1 MAALTEPPSQRASVK
16 RLVKRADYDQ
26 AAVHAIL
33 DEGLVAHV
41 GIVDDIGQP
50 YVIPMVYGRDGDR
63 LLLHGSVASRLQRH
77 LAGGAPVS
85 VTVTLLDG
93 LVLARATFHHSVNYR
108 SVVVLGTANRIS
120 EVSEAASALDR
131 IVEHLVPG
139 RTAEA
144 RPPNPTELA
153 QTTVLEVPLAEASAK
168 VRTGGPVDE
177 SEDLGLDVWAG
188 VLPLSLQVGAPL
200 SADDLGSGIP
210 VAPSALAWR
219 R

>member
-1 MAALTEPPSQRASVK
+1 VK
-16 RLVKRADYDQ
+16 RLAQRADYDH
-26 AAVHAIL
+26 ATIDAIL

-41 GIVDDIGQP
+41 GMVDDTGQP
-50 YVIPMVYGRDGDR
+50 FVIPMVYGRDGHR

-77 LAGGAPVS
+77 LADGAPVS

-93 LVLARATFHHSVNYR
+93 LVLARSMFHHSVNYR
-108 SVVVLGTANRIS
+108 SVVVLGTATAITDASR
-120 EVSEAASALDR
+120 AASALER

-144 RPPNPTELA
+144 RAPTPKELA

-168 VRTGGPVDE
+168 VRTGGPADE
-177 SEDLGLDVWAG
+177 ADDLGLDVWAG
-188 VLPLSLQVGAPL
+188 VVPLSLAVGAPQP
-200 SADDLGSGIP
+200 AGDLAPGIP